1 MIDQHWAR
9 RAARVGCAGL
19 LALPLIAFAQPP
31 APEGQ
36 LDWRS
41 ANDNVGRFER
51 GHIDVL
57 KWESANPATQAA
69 AAAAV
74 PARDFNL
81 PSADDAVRQAWRV
94 HRDLAIPLARIGPDT
109 ANAIAAGQLLALEPA
124 LQRQV
129 DDLDEVLAVASEA
142 RKAWLKAVAA
152 HAVLQHRRNALTAAE
167 AANELGLRMVST
179 GNWSRLQQTEVQ
191 LAQLSAQANLI
202 RAEYAA
208 TRAEAQL
215 LAALQLDGVH
225 TAVGVPDQLPPIP
238 DRIIPED
245 EFTQRLAALHAHSPG
260 AERRRSAAT
269 APVVFSAYRAAHA
282 IALASAD
289 ETTVRGV
296 VAEETMLHYNGMLKS
311 VWDVLATAR
320 AQAEATIAQIG
331 AQRDFLI
338 AEADLLWTLQGGM
351 PTGLASLDSNDSPD
365 PASGAH

>member
-1 MIDQHWAR
+1 M
-9 RAARVGCAGL
+9 RVICASFV
-19 LALPLIAFAQPP
+19 ALPLISFAQAP

-36 LDWRS
+36 IDWRS

-57 KWESANPATQAA
+57 KWESANPATEAA
-69 AAAAV
+69 SATAA
-74 PARDFNL
+74 PAREFDL
-81 PSADDAVRQAWRV
+81 STADDAVRQAWRM
-94 HRDLAIPLARIGPDT
+94 HRDLAIPLARIGPDA

-129 DDLDEVLAVASEA
+129 DDIDEVLAVASEA
-142 RKAWLKAVAA
+142 RKTWLKAVAA
-152 HAVLQHRRNALTAAE
+152 RAVLQHRHNALTAAE

-202 RAEYAA
+202 RAEYSA

-225 TAVGVPDQLPPIP
+225 TAVDVPDQLPPMP
-238 DRIIPED
+238 DQIISED

-260 AERRRSAAT
+260 AERRRSAAA
-269 APVVFSAYRAAHA
+269 APVVFSAYRSAQA
-282 IALASAD
+282 IATASAD
-289 ETTVRGV
+289 EATVRGV
-296 VAEETMLHYNGMLKS
+296 VAEETLLHYNGMLKS
-311 VWDVLATAR
+311 VWDVLTTAR
-320 AQAEATIAQIG
+320 GHVEATIAQIG

-338 AEADLLWTLQGGM
+338 AETDLLWTLQGGM
-351 PTGLASLDSNDSPD
+351 PTGLVSLDSNDSPG
-365 PASGAH
+365 PASAAH